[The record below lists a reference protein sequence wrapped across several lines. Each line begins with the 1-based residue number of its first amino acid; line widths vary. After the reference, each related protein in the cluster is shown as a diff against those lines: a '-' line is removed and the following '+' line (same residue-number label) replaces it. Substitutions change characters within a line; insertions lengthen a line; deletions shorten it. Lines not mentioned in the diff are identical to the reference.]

1 MGQDIHYEVFRRV
14 GARGGWTL
22 HEAVTARDLAI
33 KMAQTLM
40 AEEKATGVKVVK
52 ESYNE
57 ETGDYLTL
65 KIFEEG
71 HNQVK
76 IDPKAEDAPHALPCF
91 RIDDL
96 YSYHARQTI
105 ARLLVDFLARN
116 RLTVTEL
123 LHRADMLEKLEAT
136 GTLYQHAVQ
145 KIAVAQAA
153 STTTP
158 VQQIV
163 KSLNELTTQAMNRVY
178 RDQRKG
184 LFPDPNPEQ
193 FATLANSLADE
204 PNGLYILNGA
214 IARHLKDSSG
224 WDDKVLRLLALMKF
238 APEEAPARTLL
249 LAAVDAII
257 AEILGGSAAL
267 HELIGAKDNLAA
279 ALSSLVELFL
289 GKTAPGEAYT
299 GLTLLTQHFAN
310 DDLPEA
316 RTAIANRLV
325 AEFKSAKRLCPNSL
339 VEELTA
345 LRKIANRVVF
355 GVGKYMA
362 HEELIAAFT
371 LRSKRLV
378 SNEILSEHLS
388 DAPTPDEK
396 IERLLFVED
405 NIIGVENKRQ
415 LANFILP
422 IINAPTFENYFHNAG
437 NAVMARLRKLAS
449 LQAHVRRS
457 GFQDN
462 HKDEISDR
470 LDKLANDVELR
481 AKVFESISGK
491 MPNAVDRALKIL
503 SLLTGGVFTEG
514 RLSTRAREIILGCL
528 GSPGFLTG
536 YVAHMGRIE
545 PQDAEKLT
553 ADKAMAELIEK
564 LGKAGITAETGL
576 KSIAA

>member
-1 MGQDIHYEVFRRV
+1 
-14 GARGGWTL
+14 
-22 HEAVTARDLAI
+22 
-33 KMAQTLM
+33 
-40 AEEKATGVKVVK
+40 KVVK
-52 ESYNE
+52 ETYNDD
-57 ETGDYLTL
+57 TGDYLTL

-76 IDPKAEDAPHALPCF
+76 VPVAQEDTPHALPCF

-96 YSYHARQTI
+96 YSYHARTTI
-105 ARLLVDFLARN
+105 ARLLTDFLARG

-136 GTLYQHAVQ
+136 GTLFQHAIQ

-153 STTTP
+153 TTTTP

-163 KSLNELTTQAMNRVY
+163 KSLNELTTQALHRVY
-178 RDQRKG
+178 RDQRKD
-184 LFPDPNPEQ
+184 LFPAVKPEQ
-193 FATLANSLADE
+193 FGALACKLADQ
-204 PNGLYILNGA
+204 GDGAYIFNGA
-214 IARHLKDSSG
+214 IARHLQDASG
-224 WDDKVLRLLALMKF
+224 WDEKVLRLLSLLQY
-238 APEEAPARTLL
+238 APEEGAGRALL
-249 LAAVDAII
+249 LSSVDAII

-267 HELIGAKDNLAA
+267 HELIGTKDNLAA

-289 GKTAPGEAYT
+289 GKAVEDEAGT
-299 GLTLLTQHFAN
+299 GLTLLTQHFAD

-316 RTAIANRLV
+316 RTAIANRVV

-339 VEELTA
+339 VEELKA

-378 SNEILSEHLS
+378 GNETLSEHLA
-388 DAPTPDEK
+388 DAATPDEK

-415 LANFILP
+415 LAAFILP
-422 IINAPTFENYFHNAG
+422 ILSAPTFENHFQNAKLP
-437 NAVMARLRKLAS
+437 VMPRLQKLAA
-449 LQAHVRRS
+449 LQAHMRRS

-462 HKDEISDR
+462 QKDEIADR
-470 LDKLANDVELR
+470 LDKLASDVEIR
-481 AKVFESISGK
+481 AKIFETIEAKTPGGAEK
-491 MPNAVDRALKIL
+491 VMKIL
-503 SLLTGGVFTEG
+503 SLLNSGIFTEG
-514 RLSTRAREIILGCL
+514 RLAGRARELVIANL
-528 GSPGFLTG
+528 SRPGFLTG
-536 YVAHMGRIE
+536 YVAHRAKSEGAS
-545 PQDAEKLT
+545 DLT
-553 ADKAMAELIEK
+553 ADKAMADLIGN